1 MKSRLLLIPA
11 ILVTTAALADTSSAF
26 SDAQGQAAA
35 LLSRPL
41 NVRNR
46 QCAQ

>member
-26 SDAQGQAAA
+26 WDPQGQAAA
-35 LLSRPL
+35 LLKSAP